1 MISEIYQKIISKQ
14 LKKTIK
20 VWSRRDKKLKSNCK
34 IPGRHILL
42 VSSPIVVDNQASSLE
57 KDVTNWL
64 IPENG
69 DIFCA
74 VDKPYAISQKYEPAV
89 AVCIQL
95 ANIFARFNTIAAKV
109 DSCS

>member
-1 MISEIYQKIISKQ
+1 
-14 LKKTIK
+14 
-20 VWSRRDKKLKSNCK
+20 
-34 IPGRHILL
+34 
-42 VSSPIVVDNQASSLE
+42 
-57 KDVTNWL
+57 L

-95 ANIFARFNTIAAKV
+95 ANIFARFNTIAANYKIFAWEH
-109 DSCS
+109 